1 MPRQSGR
8 SGKARAGMLPSSALP
23 GLLEAVLLSVGAG
36 LLKRTG
42 RIDIPRSAAL
52 DFIQEMITKLLV
64 PLVAFLSL
72 LLLPGTAFHVPEAAA
87 QEGTTTTISG
97 RVQVQGATGHDGV
110 TVQLGLATALTA
122 ADGSFSFTG
131 VQPGIYTLS
140 AQATGYPGGQ
150 SGRPG
155 CRRWGRPGPRRV
167 AASGRGRERRP
178 PHRRPRRRRPHR
190 HPCRPPVASPEGR
203 SPGSSP
209 ASLLAWPPLPPQRSW

>member
-1 MPRQSGR
+1 MM
-8 SGKARAGMLPSSALP
+8 RA
-23 GLLEAVLLSVGAG
+23 
-36 LLKRTG
+36 G

-140 AQATGYPGGQ
+140 AQATGYLAVRAAGLVVDGGDALDLGELPLLAGDVNGDPRTGDPGAGAHTATRAVLRWPLRRGDRRDHRQ
-150 SGRPG
+150 RRCWPGRH
-155 CRRWGRPGPRRV
+155 CRRSVHGDAP
-167 AASGRGRERRP
+167 
-178 PHRRPRRRRPHR
+178 
-190 HPCRPPVASPEGR
+190 
-203 SPGSSP
+203 PGS
-209 ASLLAWPPLPPQRSW
+209 AGYLG